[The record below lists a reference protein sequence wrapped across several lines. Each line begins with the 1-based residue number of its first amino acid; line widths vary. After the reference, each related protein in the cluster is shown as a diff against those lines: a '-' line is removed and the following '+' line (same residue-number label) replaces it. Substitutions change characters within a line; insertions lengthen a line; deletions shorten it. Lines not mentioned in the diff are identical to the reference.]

1 MEAIQLISR
10 AYFTQTWNMVVH
22 IIMESIA
29 ELLILA
35 YLVSLLWT
43 WFALREERKPLSE
56 HSLIIR
62 GVKM

>member
-1 MEAIQLISR
+1 
-10 AYFTQTWNMVVH
+10 MVVH